1 MTLPSREFVTREPD
15 INYSFTKDV
24 VADPAILHAR
34 LRETCP
40 VALQKSDGGPL
51 QNGWLVTRY
60 EDIVAVTRDPET
72 FQQPVRWAG
81 QPRPPL
87 ESNPP
92 EHRHFRAV
100 LQPFFMPGAL
110 AQFEPLSRRL
120 ATSLLD
126 VLIDAGGGDFAK
138 GLARPLP
145 PQVLLARLGQP
156 LADWERIKECCEA
169 SFLQG
174 STDADDVRAYEASNA
189 YLWEYSYS
197 AVADRRSGRRD
208 PRGPGHVPGQRHATK
223 PGHAPELS
231 YATESGQVP
240 EPGHSRDVSRPHDA
254 VHPLGDPIRAML
266 AATLDGAPIEPG
278 LAVGMVRLLLA
289 AGHDSTTSAMGICLR
304 YLAEDTAAQT
314 HLRANPGGIPAAIEE
329 ILRLQAPVIQMP
341 RIVTKDVELGGR
353 ALKAGD
359 RVLLVFASGNRD
371 ARQFEAPEECRLDR
385 ASNRHL
391 SFGSGIHVC
400 IGNGLARQEIR
411 VTVEELLRRTEMFGL
426 AEEPRRE
433 FWHPYGVTRLMLWV
447 RPAASVGR

>member
-1 MTLPSREFVTREPD
+1 MTLPSRESVTREPD
-15 INYSFTKDV
+15 INCSFTKDV
-24 VADPAILHAR
+24 VADPAVLHAR

-60 EDIVAVTRDPET
+60 EDIAAVTRDPET
-72 FQQPVRWAG
+72 FQQPVRWPG

-110 AQFEPLSRRL
+110 VQFEPLSRRL

-174 STDADDVRAYEASNA
+174 STDPADIRTYEEANA
-189 YLWEYSYS
+189 YLWEYSHS
-197 AVADRRSGRRD
+197 AVAARKSARPD
-208 PRGPGHVPGQRHATK
+208 PQG
-223 PGHAPELS
+223 PGHAPE
-231 YATESGQVP
+231 
-240 EPGHSRDVSRPHDA
+240 PGHSDNLRRPPDS
-254 VHPLGDPIRAML
+254 VDPPGDPIRAML
-266 AATLDGAPIEPG
+266 AATLDGAPIDPN
-278 LAVGMVRLLLA
+278 LVVGMVRLLLA
-289 AGHDSTTSAMGICLR
+289 AGHDSTTSGMGICLR
-304 YLAEDTAAQT
+304 YLAENTAAQT
-314 HLRANPGGIPAAIEE
+314 HLRANPSGIPDAIEE

-353 ALKAGD
+353 ALKTGE

-371 ARQFEAPEECRLDR
+371 ERKFEAPEECRLDR
-385 ASNRHL
+385 APNRHL

-411 VTVEELLRRTEMFGL
+411 VTLEELLRRTEMFGL
-426 AEEPRRE
+426 ADEPQRE
-433 FWHPYGVTRLMLWV
+433 FWHPYGVTRLVLWTKATPV
-447 RPAASVGR
+447 RR

>member
-1 MTLPSREFVTREPD
+1 MTLPSRESVTHEPD
-15 INYSFTKDV
+15 INTSFTKDV
-24 VADPAILHAR
+24 VADPAVLHAQ

-60 EDIVAVTRDPET
+60 EDITAVTRDPET
-72 FQQPVRWAG
+72 FRQPVRWAG

-126 VLIDAGGGDFAK
+126 VLIDAGGGDFAM

-174 STDADDVRAYEASNA
+174 STDPADVRTYEAANA
-189 YLWEYSYS
+189 YLWEYSHS
-197 AVADRRSGRRD
+197 AVAARKSEQSD
-208 PRGPGHVPGQRHATK
+208 
-223 PGHAPELS
+223 
-231 YATESGQVP
+231 
-240 EPGHSRDVSRPHDA
+240 
-254 VHPLGDPIRAML
+254 PLGDPIRAML
-266 AATLDGAPIEPG
+266 SATPDGVPIDPS
-278 LAVGMVRLLLA
+278 LVAGMVRLLLA

-304 YLAEDTAAQT
+304 YLAENTAAQT
-314 HLRANPGGIPAAIEE
+314 HLRANPSGIPDAIEE

-341 RIVTKDVELGGR
+341 RIVSKDVELGGR
-353 ALKAGD
+353 ALEAGD

-371 ARQFEAPEECRLDR
+371 GRKFEAPDECRLDR
-385 ASNRHL
+385 APNRHL

-411 VTVEELLRRTEMFGL
+411 VTLEELLRRTEIFGL
-426 AEEPRRE
+426 AEEPKRE

-447 RPAASVGR
+447 RPAASVGG

>member
-1 MTLPSREFVTREPD
+1 MTPPSRESATREPD
-15 INYSFTKDV
+15 INTSFTKDV
-24 VADPAILHAR
+24 AADPAVLHAR

-60 EDIVAVTRDPET
+60 EDIAAVTRDPET
-72 FQQPVRWAG
+72 FQQPVRWPG

-126 VLIDAGGGDFAK
+126 VLIDAGGGDFAM

-174 STDADDVRAYEASNA
+174 STDQADVRAYEEANA
-189 YLWEYSYS
+189 YLWEYSHS
-197 AVADRRSGRRD
+197 AVAARRAGQGNPRGPAYAPEPGCASEPGHASEPGVSHD
-208 PRGPGHVPGQRHATK
+208 PRGP
-223 PGHAPELS
+223 
-231 YATESGQVP
+231 
-240 EPGHSRDVSRPHDA
+240 HDP
-254 VHPLGDPIRAML
+254 VDTFSDPIRAML
-266 AATLDGAPIEPG
+266 AATLDGAPIDVN
-278 LAVGMVRLLLA
+278 LVAGMVRLLLA

-304 YLAEDTAAQT
+304 YLAENTAAQT
-314 HLRANPGGIPAAIEE
+314 HLRANPSGIPAAVEE

-353 ALKAGD
+353 ALEAGD

-371 ARQFEAPEECRLDR
+371 GRKFEAPEECRLDR
-385 ASNRHL
+385 APNRHL

-411 VTVEELLRRTEMFGL
+411 VTLEELLRRTEMFGQ
-426 AEEPRRE
+426 AAEPRRE

-447 RPAASVGR
+447 KPAMAAGRKGGPGAVS